1 MTEWPWFFF
10 YIGRLI
16 KIFVIVQI
24 VRVLETYNVRLVR
37 LVIKNY
43 ILYLQ
48 SWFDTSREAI
58 LPCEGCPSADAGHCG
73 SRWEQECL
81 WQQFLYASHAKIV
94 FEICHMTPRSHG
106 NATI

>member
-10 YIGRLI
+10 YLGRLI
-16 KIFVIVQI
+16 RIFVILQI
-24 VRVLETYNVRLVR
+24 VCVLETYNRVCLG
-37 LVIKNY
+37 IQKNY

-58 LPCEGCPSADAGHCG
+58 LPYVDVGHCG

-81 WQQFLYASHAKIV
+81 RQQFLHASHAKIV
-94 FEICHMTPRSHG
+94 FETCHMTPRSHG